1 MTIHLRPLIGRERHR
16 VKIHLKT
23 IFSQLSTFLEGSK
36 YLSGET
42 ITFVDFMLW
51 EFLDHLEHFDSSLF
65 DDSRVSNLKTFKNR
79 IENLPKVADYLQ
91 EWIIFEFE
99 LIYAH

>member
-1 MTIHLRPLIGRERHR
+1 M
-16 VKIHLKT
+16 
-23 IFSQLSTFLEGSK
+23 
-36 YLSGET
+36 
-42 ITFVDFMLW
+42 DFMLW

-79 IENLPKVADYLQ
+79 IEKLPKVADYLQ
-91 EWIIFEFE
+91 EWIMFEFE

>member
-1 MTIHLRPLIGRERHR
+1 MAVFDYLALLW
-16 VKIHLKT
+16 KLKK
-23 IFSQLSTFLEGSK
+23 SKGSK
-36 YLSGET
+36 YVAGET
-42 ITFVDFMLW
+42 VTFVDFMLW

-65 DDSRVSNLKTFKNR
+65 DDSRVLNLKTFKNR

-91 EWIIFEFE
+91 EWIILDSE

>member
-1 MTIHLRPLIGRERHR
+1 MTIL
-16 VKIHLKT
+16 T
-23 IFSQLSTFLEGSK
+23 ISDGQPGTFVAIEKKSQGSK
-36 YLSGET
+36 FISGDT

-51 EFLDHLEHFDSSLF
+51 EFLDHLKHFDSSLF
-65 DDSRVSNLKTFKNR
+65 DDSRVLNLKTFQTR

-91 EWIIFEFE
+91 EWIILEFE

>member
-1 MTIHLRPLIGRERHR
+1 
-16 VKIHLKT
+16 
-23 IFSQLSTFLEGSK
+23 
-36 YLSGET
+36 
-42 ITFVDFMLW
+42 MLW

-65 DDSRVSNLKTFKNR
+65 DDSRVLNLKTFKNR

-91 EWIIFEFE
+91 EWIILDSE